1 MSRRA
6 TAAGAAGQH
15 TGRVRTAGLILVAA
29 VWLGAAGAAGAEAEW
44 CDDGSPPPNDFRLQ
58 PTGTGSATSQ
68 PAWLR
73 STENGAA
80 MLETYRSTGQV
91 DVSQVPQLT
100 GGVAGGMTT
109 AQTRTSTA
117 DAVR

>member
-6 TAAGAAGQH
+6 TAAAGAAGQH

-29 VWLGAAGAAGAEAEW
+29 VWLGAAGAAGAAEW

-58 PTGTGSATSQ
+58 PTGTGSATSE

-100 GGVAGGMTT
+100 GGVADGMTT